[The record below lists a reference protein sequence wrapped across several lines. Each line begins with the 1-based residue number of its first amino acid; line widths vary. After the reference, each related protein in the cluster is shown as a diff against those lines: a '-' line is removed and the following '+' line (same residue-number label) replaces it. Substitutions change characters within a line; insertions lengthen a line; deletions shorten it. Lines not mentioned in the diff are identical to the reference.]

1 MEPPGATAAAGAA
14 MAADAGGGRHLSVS
28 WDEIKAVQNLIERCL
43 QQYMTQTEIIAAL
56 QVQANI
62 EPSLTVLV
70 WQKLEE
76 QNPDFFFS
84 YDVKLRLKDQIVAFN
99 YLVEQQY
106 RLLQKLTLAVP
117 GQQAAAADPAQ
128 MLQIV
133 AQQQAQQQQ
142 VAAQQQQL
150 AHHQQSMQQALIM
163 QQQQQLAAAPM
174 APPIAIAMSPSGV
187 PGLAPPSDAMIMT
200 ASMPLPGVTSSAMDL
215 PTPSGGAAPTLS
227 LAATSAAAAAAAAGA
242 SAAPALS

>member
-1 MEPPGATAAAGAA
+1 
-14 MAADAGGGRHLSVS
+14 MAAEAGGGRHLSVS

-174 APPIAIAMSPSGV
+174 APPIAVAMSPSGV
-187 PGLAPPSDAMIMT
+187 GLAPPSDAMIMT
-200 ASMPLPGVTSSAMDL
+200 ASLPLPGVAGSADL
-215 PTPSGGAAPTLS
+215 PTPSGGAAPALS
-227 LAATSAAAAAAAAGA
+227 LAAAAAGA
-242 SAAPALS
+242 TGATGAPGASAAPGLS

>member
-84 YDVKLRLKDQIVAFN
+84 YDVKLRLKDQIAAFN

-150 AHHQQSMQQALIM
+150 AQQQALLM

-174 APPIAIAMSPSGV
+174 APPVAVAMSPSGV
-187 PGLAPPSDAMIMT
+187 PGLAPPSDAMVMT

-227 LAATSAAAAAAAAGA
+227 LATASAPAAAAAAGA
-242 SAAPALS
+242 PAAPALS

>member
-1 MEPPGATAAAGAA
+1 MEPTGAAAAAAGTA
-14 MAADAGGGRHLSVS
+14 MAAEAGGGRHLSVS

-150 AHHQQSMQQALIM
+150 AQQQALLM

-174 APPIAIAMSPSGV
+174 APPVAVAMSPSGV
-187 PGLAPPSDAMIMT
+187 PGLAPPSDAMVMT

-227 LAATSAAAAAAAAGA
+227 LATASAPAAAAAAGA
-242 SAAPALS
+242 PAAPALS